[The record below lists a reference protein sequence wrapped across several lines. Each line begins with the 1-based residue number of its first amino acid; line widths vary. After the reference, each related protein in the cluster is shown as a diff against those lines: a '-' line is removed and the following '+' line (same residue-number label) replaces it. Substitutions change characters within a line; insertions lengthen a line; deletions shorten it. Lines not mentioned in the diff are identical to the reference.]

1 MKKKNLTVFLRKSYG
16 FSMIEI
22 MVATGLI
29 GIVALGAMN
38 LAGQLNQVQRRSKDF
53 LRRNDLVSALTRHI
67 YSTKGCEDLTGQTIP
82 STPTAINLPQFTFGG
97 MPGFSEGGTLEN
109 IRIDNFRA
117 SQDLAASLPRVQ
129 IGGNTLVKT
138 SLNIELTLT
147 QDGRTMSHYYNVP
160 VLSLNSGEV
169 RLCSDTKDAAEV
181 CTAMLGTFNAAT
193 NSCDVADSCLL
204 KGTYKTLEC
213 SPVVAS
219 GCSLDHG
226 VAENN
231 PYTSGTSCPAG
242 STPNQTGIINWNHT
256 VSCGKKCTQTINN
269 TARWFTCLECP

>member
-1 MKKKNLTVFLRKSYG
+1 MKKNNFIQEFKNSHG

-22 MVATGLI
+22 MVAAGLI

-38 LAGQLNQVQRRSKDF
+38 LAGQLNQVQRRGKNF
-53 LRRNDLVSALTRHI
+53 LLRNDMVSALTRHI
-67 YSTKGCEDLTGQTIP
+67 YSSKGCDDLTGQVITAAPI
-82 STPTAINLPQFTFGG
+82 AINLPGFTFGG
-97 MPGFSEGGTLEN
+97 MAGLSEGTNLKN
-109 IRIDNFRA
+109 INITNFKA
-117 SQDLAASLPRVQ
+117 TQDLAATLPRVQ
-129 IGGNTLVKT
+129 IGGQTLVKT
-138 SLNIELTLT
+138 SINLELTVT
-147 QDGRTMSHYYNVP
+147 QDDRTMSHYYNIP
-160 VLSLNSGEV
+160 VLSLGTGEV

-181 CTAMLGTFNAAT
+181 CTAMLGTYNAAT

-226 VAENN
+226 DNVNN
-231 PYTSGTSCPAG
+231 PYTSATTCPAG